1 MTVFSK
7 TQKGID
13 EIERRTLSLDPKLR
27 RLLIMV
33 DGKKEEDDLKNILGN
48 DVVGEGIQH
57 LLMFNYI
64 EVLGEIDPSAE
75 VSQLPEKRPADA
87 LEKAKNYMVNTLSHF
102 HGQYNKLDLMRAV
115 KECANHQELRGLYP
129 DWLRCMSEARL
140 AVKRIPELKKE
151 LFNVL

>member
-1 MTVFSK
+1 MTIFSK

-13 EIERRTLSLDPKLR
+13 EIERRTRSLEPTLR

-33 DGKKEEDDLKNILGN
+33 DGKKEDDELSQVLGN
-48 DVVGEGIQH
+48 ELVSEGIQH
-57 LLMFNYI
+57 LLLFNYI
-64 EVLGEIDPSAE
+64 EAAGELDSSAE
-75 VSQLPEKRPADA
+75 ISQLPEQRPPDA
-87 LEKAKNYMVNTLSHF
+87 LLKAKNFMVNTLSHF

-115 KECANHQELRGLYP
+115 KECGNHQELRVLYP
-129 DWLRCMSEARL
+129 DWLRCMGEARL